1 MKNEITVEIVYQYG
15 VKRVYVLLD
24 HCDAIHALTGQKTL
38 TEANIKA
45 LKALGFTF
53 KVANQEEV

>member
-1 MKNEITVEIVYQYG
+1 MNKEIIVEIAYQYG
-15 VKRVYVLLD
+15 VKRVYVTSE
-24 HCDAIHALTGQKTL
+24 HHEAIRSLTGQKTL

-45 LKALGFTF
+45 LKALGFSF

>member
-1 MKNEITVEIVYQYG
+1 MNREILVEIAYQYG
-15 VKRVYVLLD
+15 VKRYYVVSD
-24 HCDAIHALTGQKTL
+24 HCESLHALTGQKTL
-38 TEANIKA
+38 TDANIKA